1 MASFRLC
8 MVAGLTAITAVMSA
22 DLAIAQDCPEWL
34 KWACPGGASSNA
46 AGREGVR
53 QDQQPSR
60 TQTTSRSAMG
70 GGPKQTRPAAA
81 DTTTNPK
88 PQQAKTSEQAGSAT
102 AARNARNGDQRGD
115 RRLAQHG
122 DGQGGRTEH
131 VMNDQEKELF
141 RQFLEW
147 EKGQRLNA
155 GVKQ

>member
-1 MASFRLC
+1 MASVRLC
-8 MVAGLTAITAVMSA
+8 VVAGLTAIAALMSA

-88 PQQAKTSEQAGSAT
+88 TSEQAGPAT
-102 AARNARNGDQRGD
+102 AARKARNGDGRGD

-122 DGQGGRTEH
+122 DGQGARTEH

>member
-1 MASFRLC
+1 MASVRLC
-8 MVAGLTAITAVMSA
+8 VVAGLTAIAAVMSA
-22 DLAIAQDCPEWL
+22 DVALAQDCPEWL
-34 KWACPGGASSNA
+34 KWVCPGSASSNA

-70 GGPKQTRPAAA
+70 GGSKQTRPAAA
-81 DTTTNPK
+81 DTTANPK
-88 PQQAKTSEQAGSAT
+88 PQQAKTSEQAGPPT
-102 AARNARNGDQRGD
+102 AAQNTRNGDQRGD

-122 DGQGGRTEH
+122 DQQGTRTEP

-155 GVKQ
+155 DVKQ

>member
-1 MASFRLC
+1 MASVRLC
-8 MVAGLTAITAVMSA
+8 VVAGLTAIAALMSA
-22 DLAIAQDCPEWL
+22 DVALAQDCPEWL
-34 KWACPGGASSNA
+34 KWVCPGGASSNA
-46 AGREGVR
+46 AGREGAR

-88 PQQAKTSEQAGSAT
+88 PQQAKTSEQVGPAM
-102 AARNARNGDQRGD
+102 AARNTRNGD

-122 DGQGGRTEH
+122 ERQGTRIER
-131 VMNDQEKELF
+131 VMNDEEQELF

-155 GVKQ
+155 DVKQ

>member
-1 MASFRLC
+1 MASVRLC

-88 PQQAKTSEQAGSAT
+88 PQQAKTSEQVGPAM
-102 AARNARNGDQRGD
+102 AARNTRNGD

-122 DGQGGRTEH
+122 DRQGTRTER

>member
-1 MASFRLC
+1 MASVRLC
-8 MVAGLTAITAVMSA
+8 VVAGLTAIAAVMSV

-53 QDQQPSR
+53 EDQQPSR

-88 PQQAKTSEQAGSAT
+88 PQQARKRRSRRVLPRLPERPAT
-102 AARNARNGDQRGD
+102 AM
-115 RRLAQHG
+115 
-122 DGQGGRTEH
+122 GGAIGALLNMETG
-131 VMNDQEKELF
+131 
-141 RQFLEW
+141 
-147 EKGQRLNA
+147 KGPALNM
-155 GVKQ
+155 